1 MPISHRRASVARWA
15 TSVLVSTVVLSA
27 GVTAIY
33 RTLIG
38 NDTAAIQIHA
48 PNVAGSATGVLV
60 WEATS
65 SGSTTQSGSA
75 TVRGTISGAALSV
88 SALQSCDT
96 IDSNA
101 AGVLSCGTDDGAGAL
116 TYADAQSYFVD
127 DGGDTMTGSLTVHGT
142 VSGSIL
148 SGKTLEVQQV
158 NPTYL
163 PFQITLS
170 GTALA
175 VSSGTVAFT
184 VPPALNGFNICDAVY
199 QTDNAGIT
207 GTTDL
212 QLYNITDG
220 THVYSVPFSIDSL
233 ENTTATA
240 ATPGTINTA
249 NDDVNTD
256 EVLLFGVAEI
266 HSGTAAQG
274 LKGYL
279 KFCLP

>member
-1 MPISHRRASVARWA
+1 MPVYKGSSLAKRIVGYIASLLIVASGSTYFAVQKLTPDGA
-15 TSVLVSTVVLSA
+15 TA
-27 GVTAIY
+27 GQTIVEF
-33 RTLIG
+33 R
-38 NDTAAIQIHA
+38 
-48 PNVAGSATGVLV
+48 
-60 WEATS
+60 TS
-65 SGSTTQSGSA
+65 SGAVGSNTGATVAWIDEVGNASFSGSL
-75 TVRGTISGAALSV
+75 TVQGVQLGTGGSLS
-88 SALQSCDT
+88 QSELD
-96 IDSNA
+96 NRY
-101 AGVLSCGTDDGAGAL
+101 VLE
-116 TYADAQSYFVD
+116 Q
-127 DGGDTMTGSLTVHGT
+127 GDTMTGSLTVHGT
-142 VSGSIL
+142 MSGTTF

-207 GTTDL
+207 GTNDL

-220 THVYSVPFSIDSL
+220 THVYSTPFSIDSL
-233 ENTTATA
+233 ENTSETA
-240 ATPGTINTA
+240 ATPGVINTS